1 MSNTYESGQICSD
14 SYIDWKGEILNNR
27 YICLKK
33 LGYGSSASV
42 WVAFDNQMDIC
53 VAIKIFNLDDYENG
67 EYEITLLKR
76 INTIKNDYGIK
87 FIDSFD
93 HDTND
98 GTHICAVLELLKN
111 SLYNYIKK
119 NDLSL
124 LDIKIITKQIL
135 LFLVDLNKNGLV
147 HTDIKPENILIC
159 EENDISN
166 IVLKLV
172 KSKDFQ
178 NKIINKKKELLKNNK
193 INIKKVNITMLAKK
207 HLLIAELDNM
217 DICSYDSSNSSNSS
231 NNSNSSD
238 SSDSSDCSDSSCD
251 SNNNYFMNKNM
262 LEKSNNTEEI
272 EQSSNDQKENIL
284 TGKNSDKLI
293 DIKNKFDIYSNQ
305 QKIKKIKVADF
316 NTCQDITNIEYE
328 IQTRY
333 YRAPEII
340 LENHF
345 SEKMDVWSLG
355 CTMYELLTKTILI
368 NSDDYEGACKD
379 RYHMYLIQSK
389 IKLLDIDFIN
399 TSKKKYIF
407 IDSNNLLKGFRNF
420 KSNLFWKELIDT
432 YGENSD
438 YGELTQLY
446 NFIDFLLEC
455 LEPNPEIRKT
465 PIKLLEHSF
474 LQ

>member
-42 WVAFDNQMDIC
+42 WVAYDNQMENCI
-53 VAIKIFNLDDYENG
+53 AIKIFNLDDYENG

-76 INTIKNDYGIK
+76 INTIKNDYAIK

-98 GTHICAVLELLKN
+98 GTHICAVLELLKD

-124 LDIKIITKQIL
+124 LDIKNITKQVL

-166 IVLKLV
+166 IVIKLV

-178 NKIINKKKELLKNNK
+178 NKLINKKKELLKNNK
-193 INIKKVNITMLAKK
+193 INIKKVNITLLAKK
-207 HLLIAELDNM
+207 DLLITELNNK
-217 DICSYDSSNSSNSS
+217 DIYSSDSSNSSDSL
-231 NNSNSSD
+231 NSSD
-238 SSDSSDCSDSSCD
+238 SSDSSNSSSD
-251 SNNNYFMNKNM
+251 SNNNYFMNRSF
-262 LEKSNNTEEI
+262 LEKSHETEESC
-272 EQSSNDQKENIL
+272 EDHKENIL
-284 TGKNSDKLI
+284 TDAI
-293 DIKNKFDIYSNQ
+293 TDTKNKFDILSNQ

-316 NTCQDITNIEYE
+316 NTCQDITNVEYE

-355 CTMYELLTKTILI
+355 CTLYELLTKIILI
-368 NSDDYEGACKD
+368 NSDDSEKVCEKACEKACKD

-407 IDSNNLLKGFRNF
+407 MDSNDLLKGFKAF
-420 KSNLFWKELIDT
+420 KSKPFWKDLISMYREYKEYD
-432 YGENSD
+432 ES
-438 YGELTQLY
+438 TQIY
-446 NFIDFLLEC
+446 DFINFLLEC

-465 PIKLLEHSF
+465 PGKLLEHSF

>member
-14 SYIDWKGEILNNR
+14 SFIDWKGEILDNR

-42 WVAFDNQMDIC
+42 WGAYDNQMDIC

-67 EYEITLLKR
+67 EHEITLLKR
-76 INTIKNDYGIK
+76 INTIKNEYGIK

-93 HDTND
+93 QDTND
-98 GTHICAVLELLKN
+98 GTHICAVLELLKD

-124 LDIKIITKQIL
+124 LDIKIITKQVL

-159 EENDISN
+159 EENNISN

-178 NKIINKKKELLKNNK
+178 NKLINKKKELLKNNK
-193 INIKKVNITMLAKK
+193 INIKKVNITLLAKK
-207 HLLIAELDNM
+207 DLLISELNNTH
-217 DICSYDSSNSSNSS
+217 IYSSDSSNSSNSS
-231 NNSNSSD
+231 NSSSNNSD
-238 SSDSSDCSDSSCD
+238 SSND
-251 SNNNYFMNKNM
+251 SNDNYFINKN
-262 LEKSNNTEEI
+262 LLKKSEESC
-272 EQSSNDQKENIL
+272 EEQKENTLDTLDIHID
-284 TGKNSDKLI
+284 TIIDTKNISN
-293 DIKNKFDIYSNQ
+293 KNTFDILSNQ
-305 QKIKKIKVADF
+305 QTIKKIKVADF

-345 SEKMDVWSLG
+345 SEKMDIWSLG
-355 CTMYELLTKTILI
+355 CTLYELLTKIILI
-368 NSDDYEGACKD
+368 NSDDSKDSEDSGNKKEACKD

-389 IKLLDIDFIN
+389 IKLLDIDFVN

-407 IDSNNLLKGFRNF
+407 IDSNNLLKGIRQY
-420 KSNLFWKELIDT
+420 KSEQFWKDLIT
-432 YGENSD
+432 KYGESS
-438 YGELTQLY
+438 QLY
-446 NFIDFLLEC
+446 EFIDFLIEC
-455 LEPNPEIRKT
+455 LEPNPETRKV
-465 PIKLLEHSF
+465 PVKLLDHSF

>member
-42 WVAFDNQMDIC
+42 WVAYDNQMEIC
-53 VAIKIFNLDDYENG
+53 IAIKIFNLDDYENG

-98 GTHICAVLELLKN
+98 GTHICAVLELLKD

-124 LDIKIITKQIL
+124 LDIKIITKQVL

-166 IVLKLV
+166 IVIKLV

-178 NKIINKKKELLKNNK
+178 NKLINKKKELLKNKK
-193 INIKKVNITMLAKK
+193 INIKKVNITILAKK
-207 HLLIAELDNM
+207 DLLISELDNM
-217 DICSYDSSNSSNSS
+217 DIYSSESLESSHN
-231 NNSNSSD
+231 SD
-238 SSDSSDCSDSSCD
+238 SSDSINSNDSD
-251 SNNNYFMNKNM
+251 NNYFMNKNL
-262 LEKSNNTEEI
+262 LEKSNNTNDTNDTEE
-272 EQSSNDQKENIL
+272 SSKDVKENIV
-284 TGKNSDKLI
+284 TDKI
-293 DIKNKFDIYSNQ
+293 TDTQNKFDILSNQ
-305 QKIKKIKVADF
+305 YKIKKIKVSDF

-345 SEKMDVWSLG
+345 SEKMDIWSLG
-355 CTMYELLTKTILI
+355 CTLYELLTKIILI
-368 NSDDYEGACKD
+368 NSDDYEEACKD

-389 IKLLDIDFIN
+389 IKLIDIDFIN

-407 IDSNNLLKGFRNF
+407 IDSDNLLKGFREF
-420 KSNLFWKELIDT
+420 KSEPFWKELIAQ
-432 YGENSD
+432 YGESS
-438 YGELTQLY
+438 QLY
-446 NFIDFLLEC
+446 DFIDFLIEC
-455 LEPNPEIRKT
+455 LEPNPEIRKI
-465 PIKLLEHSF
+465 PSKLLDHSF